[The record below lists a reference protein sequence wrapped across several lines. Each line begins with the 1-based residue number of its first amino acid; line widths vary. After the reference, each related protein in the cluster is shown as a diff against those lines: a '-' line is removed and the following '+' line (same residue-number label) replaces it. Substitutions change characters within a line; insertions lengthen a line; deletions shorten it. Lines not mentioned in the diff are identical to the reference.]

1 MSADAASRPVLD
13 AGLADFIQ
21 HHVSMNAAA
30 RDRDNRPTVARA
42 YGCRVAPDR
51 RRLTLLFP
59 AGHCPALLA
68 CLAETGALAV
78 VFSRPSTHM
87 TIQLKGRCTGSAP
100 ASAADREVVEAYRAT
115 FIEELASLGYP
126 PGFARA
132 MVPPAATE
140 WVAVGFA
147 PETLYDQTP
156 GPHAGRRVER
166 GE

>member
-1 MSADAASRPVLD
+1 MSADAASAPVLD

-51 RRLTLLFP
+51 RELTLLFP
-59 AGHCPALLA
+59 AAYSSALLA
-68 CLAETGALAV
+68 CLAETATLAV
-78 VFSRPSTHM
+78 VFSRPCTHV

-100 ASAADREVVEAYRAT
+100 ASAADREVVEAYRVS
-115 FIEELASLGYP
+115 FIEELVSLGYP

-132 MVPPAATE
+132 MVPPADTA
-140 WVAVGFA
+140 WMAVGFV
-147 PETLYDQTP
+147 PETLFDQTP
-156 GPHAGRRVER
+156 GPHAGRRMER
-166 GE
+166 GG

>member
-68 CLAETGALAV
+68 CLAETGALGIS
-78 VFSRPSTHM
+78 F
-87 TIQLKGRCTGSAP
+87 TGFDRMKTWNGSEWIAP
-100 ASAADREVVEAYRAT
+100 D
-115 FIEELASLGYP
+115 
-126 PGFARA
+126 
-132 MVPPAATE
+132 
-140 WVAVGFA
+140 
-147 PETLYDQTP
+147 
-156 GPHAGRRVER
+156 
-166 GE
+166 